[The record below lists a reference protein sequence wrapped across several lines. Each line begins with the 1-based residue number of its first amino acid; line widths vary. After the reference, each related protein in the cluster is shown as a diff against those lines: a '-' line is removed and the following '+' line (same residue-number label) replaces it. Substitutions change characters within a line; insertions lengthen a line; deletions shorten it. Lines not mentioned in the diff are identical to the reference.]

1 MDNDTLLMIV
11 NSDIDIKEVPKEI
24 KVLPLGLVKSQ
35 KGDFTVDKE
44 SFDSIERQFKGRRLD
59 IVIDY
64 EHQTLHDVQAPAAG
78 WIKELSLKQ
87 DGIYATVEWTNKAK
101 DYLSNKEY
109 RYLSPVVM
117 VRKGDK
123 KAVLLH
129 SVALTNTPAI
139 DGMKAIINSMKDIK
153 DIKNIKGAGSMD
165 ELKQVAQALGLDDT
179 ASIDDIIKAIE
190 ELKASNEDLGVTANK
205 LQLAKIQ
212 EQGNELVKMALKT
225 GQIDETQREWALNR
239 CMDDIEG
246 FKVFVQSGYKKECNS
261 VVEKALNEGKITPAQ
276 KEDAIAYALK
286 DLEGFSNFIK
296 KAPQVVPMYMME
308 FKNDNSSSMNNHNT
322 GDRKIRE
329 MFKISDEDIRKYNKE
344 N

>member
-1 MDNDTLLMIV
+1 MNEYTLLMIV

-24 KVLPLGLVKSQ
+24 KILPLGLVKSQ

-44 SFDSIERQFKGRRLD
+44 SFDSIERQFKGRKLD
-59 IVIDY
+59 IVVDY

-87 DGIYATVEWTNKAK
+87 DGIHAIVEWTSKAK

-117 VRKGDK
+117 VRKGDN

-153 DIKNIKGAGSMD
+153 DIKNIEGVGSMD
-165 ELKQVAQALGLDDT
+165 ELKQVAEALGLDDT
-179 ASIDDIIKAIE
+179 ANIEDIIKAIGD
-190 ELKASNEDLGVTANK
+190 LKTSNEDLGVSANK
-205 LQLAKIQ
+205 FKMEKLQ
-212 EQGNELVKMALKT
+212 EQGNELVEMALKT
-225 GQIDETQREWALNR
+225 GQIEETQREWALNR
-239 CMDDIEG
+239 CIDDIEG
-246 FKVFVQSGYKKECNS
+246 FKVFVQSGYKKECNNLI
-261 VVEKALNEGKITPAQ
+261 EKAFKGGKIVPYQ
-276 KEDAIAYALK
+276 KEWALEYALK
-286 DLEGFSNFIK
+286 DYDGFKTFVEQSPPVILFSEILK
-296 KAPQVVPMYMME
+296 DDK
-308 FKNDNSSSMNNHNT
+308 FSKGNNPNM
-322 GDRKIRE
+322 GDRKIRA
-329 MFKISDEDIRKYNKE
+329 MFKLSDDDIRKYNKE